1 MHRSFWHAWQRVGSV
16 LCLAVLMLAC
26 GRGVLLVQAGTIT
39 GTAVDISG
47 VNNLA
52 ATVDSY
58 SKGNLG
64 KMLGVGLG
72 LAGMLILAGGRMG
85 IGALA
90 AAAGVGMAFVPN
102 MIGTAFDAT
111 SAAPLVGATGPG
123 LLTAWWA
130 PATVV
135 LYPVLLAWRV
145 VHDPICLVVLAL
157 SLRLRQSRAAA

>member
-1 MHRSFWHAWQRVGSV
+1 VVVGTVFV
-16 LCLAVLMLAC
+16 LTTLVLAP
-26 GRGVLLVQAGTIT
+26 GGVPGASAGTIT

-111 SAAPLVGATGPG
+111 SAAPLGALPPPG

-130 PATVV
+130 PATVA
-135 LYPVLLAWRV
+135 LYPVLVVWRLV
-145 VHDPICLVVLAL
+145 QDPICLAALAL
-157 SLRLRQSRAAA
+157 SASLRRRQTA

>member
-1 MHRSFWHAWQRVGSV
+1 MLLLVALILV
-16 LCLAVLMLAC
+16 L
-26 GRGVLLVQAGTIT
+26 GRGLPLAQAGTIT
-39 GTAVDISG
+39 GTAEDISG

-111 SAAPLVGATGPG
+111 SAAPLSGMPPVE

-130 PATVV
+130 PATVA
-135 LYPVLLAWRV
+135 LYPLLVVWRLV
-145 VHDPICLVVLAL
+145 QDPICLAALAL
-157 SLRLRQSRAAA
+157 SASLHRWQTA

>member
-1 MHRSFWHAWQRVGSV
+1 MRWFFQHAWRRIGGV
-16 LCLAVLMLAC
+16 LLLAAVTLIL
-26 GRGVLLVQAGTIT
+26 GRGVPLAQAGTIT

-52 ATVDSY
+52 ATVDRY

-111 SAAPLVGATGPG
+111 SAAPLGGIPPAG
-123 LLTAWWA
+123 LLTTWWA
-130 PATVV
+130 PATVA
-135 LYPVLLAWRV
+135 LYPLLIVWRLV
-145 VHDPICLVVLAL
+145 QDPICLAALAL
-157 SLRLRQSRAAA
+157 SASLRGWQTA

>member
-1 MHRSFWHAWQRVGSV
+1 MVGT
-16 LCLAVLMLAC
+16 
-26 GRGVLLVQAGTIT
+26 VLLLTTVVLAPGGIPRAGAGTIT

-102 MIGTAFDAT
+102 IIGTAFDAT
-111 SAAPLVGATGPG
+111 SATPLGAIPPTG

-130 PATVV
+130 PATAA
-135 LYPVLLAWRV
+135 LYPVLVVWRLV
-145 VHDPICLVVLAL
+145 QDPIGLAALAL
-157 SLRLRQSRAAA
+157 SVSLRRRQTT

>member
-1 MHRSFWHAWQRVGSV
+1 MQPVFSLRMRVGV
-16 LCLAVLMLAC
+16 GTILLLTT
-26 GRGVLLVQAGTIT
+26 GVLAPGGLPLAGAGTIT

-64 KMLGVGLG
+64 KMFGVGLG

-111 SAAPLVGATGPG
+111 SAAPLSGIPPAE
-123 LLTAWWA
+123 LLRTWWA
-130 PATVV
+130 PATVA
-135 LYPVLLAWRV
+135 LYPIIVAWRLV
-145 VHDPICLVVLAL
+145 QDPICLAALAL
-157 SLRLRQSRAAA
+157 SVGCRRRQVT

>member
-1 MHRSFWHAWQRVGSV
+1 MRWFLQHA
-16 LCLAVLMLAC
+16 
-26 GRGVLLVQAGTIT
+26 GRRIGGVLLLAAVTLVLGHGLPLAQAGTIT

-111 SAAPLVGATGPG
+111 SAAPPSGMPPAG

-130 PATVV
+130 PATAT
-135 LYPVLLAWRV
+135 LYPVLVVWRLV
-145 VHDPICLVVLAL
+145 QDPICLVALAL
-157 SLRLRQSRAAA
+157 SARRRRRQRA

>member
-1 MHRSFWHAWQRVGSV
+1 MRPVLFLRTRVVVGT
-16 LCLAVLMLAC
+16 
-26 GRGVLLVQAGTIT
+26 VLLLTTVVLAPGGVPRAGAGTIT

-111 SAAPLVGATGPG
+111 SAAPLSGIPPAG
-123 LLTAWWA
+123 LLTPWWA
-130 PATVV
+130 PTTVA
-135 LYPVLLAWRV
+135 LYPVLVVWRLV
-145 VHDPICLVVLAL
+145 QDPIWLVAMAL
-157 SLRLRQSRAAA
+157 SACLRHRQTA